1 MNPVNYTS
9 SSACSSLKSPR
20 ARNQLSREVGGL
32 EPVTILWVPTHDIA
46 VIVKKF
52 YGNYRILKN
61 KQLQNFVGS
70 ADLT

>member
-9 SSACSSLKSPR
+9 SCACSSLKSPR
-20 ARNQLSREVGGL
+20 ALNQLSRELGGF
-32 EPVTILWVPTHDIA
+32 EPVTISWVRTRDIA
-46 VIVKKF
+46 VIVKNF
-52 YGNYRILKN
+52 YGNLRILKN